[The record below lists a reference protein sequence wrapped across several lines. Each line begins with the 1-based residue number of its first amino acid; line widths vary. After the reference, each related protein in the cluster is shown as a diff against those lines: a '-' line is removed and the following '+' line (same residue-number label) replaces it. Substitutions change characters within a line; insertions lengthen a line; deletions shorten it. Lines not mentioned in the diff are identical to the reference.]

1 MTEKGEDTP
10 DTPTKRR
17 RRWIAAG
24 VWLAAFLVAVAM
36 VVVGI
41 IDFSH
46 SGQKAFRW
54 HAAGLLVVAALLIAV
69 PRLRP
74 ARGFTLRVLLLLIPA
89 FLTVVIYANTTAV
102 WASRGRLFDDAA
114 DLPNIRAALVF
125 GTSSRFQG
133 RENLYFRYR
142 MDATAEVWKSGKV
155 EVIIVSGDNRTHF
168 YNEPR
173 EMRQALI
180 ERGVPNDR
188 IVSDFAGLRTLDS
201 VVRAKE
207 IFGADPV
214 LFISQRFQ
222 NERAIYLAKANGIE
236 AYGFNAR
243 DVGHQAGLKTRI
255 REVGARVKMWLDV
268 RFLNT
273 RPRHLGD
280 PIDLPET
287 L

>member
-1 MTEKGEDTP
+1 MKKPQPETP
-10 DTPTKRR
+10 RR
-17 RRWIAAG
+17 SARRGHLAG
-24 VWLAAFLVAVAM
+24 VAVWLAAFVLAVALVIAGILSHVRFGQGTFL
-36 VVVGI
+36 VVLGI
-41 IDFSH
+41 
-46 SGQKAFRW
+46 
-54 HAAGLLVVAALLIAV
+54 AAVAALAIVFV
-69 PRLRP
+69 PCLRR
-74 ARGFTLRVLLLLIPA
+74 ARPFTLRVLVLFPPA
-89 FLTVVIYANTTAV
+89 FVAFVAYANFTAS
-102 WASRGRLFDDAA
+102 WAARGRLFDDPTAIPA
-114 DLPNIRAALVF
+114 ETRVALVF

-133 RENLYFRYR
+133 RENRYFRYR
-142 MDATAEVWKSGKV
+142 IDAAAEVWKAGMV
-155 EVIIVSGDNRTHF
+155 DTIIVSGDNRTHF

-173 EMRQALI
+173 EMREALLA
-180 ERGVPNDR
+180 RGVPGDR

-222 NERAIYLAKANGIE
+222 NERAIYLAQAHGIE

-243 DVGHQAGLKTRI
+243 DLEARAGFKTRL

-280 PIDLPET
+280 PIQLPE
-287 L
+287 